1 MTPRHFLVVLY
12 LYMEDI
18 NIFSLV
24 SPFQLS
30 ITGLVPYQT
39 CGYVPAEIYVLHNI
53 RVKPYVLS
61 VSAAWSTF
69 SYLMFLLL
77 PSALNDKY
85 GNHGLRVSF
94 SLSSLPGYR

>member
-1 MTPRHFLVVLY
+1 ML
-12 LYMEDI
+12 
-18 NIFSLV
+18 
-24 SPFQLS
+24 
-30 ITGLVPYQT
+30 
-39 CGYVPAEIYVLHNI
+39 LHNI

-85 GNHGLRVSF
+85 GSHGLRVSF